1 MGRIH
6 AGLAIA
12 AAIGG
17 FTGAVGSD
25 SGGNKAVCGQYGTT
39 VEFVRTPTDAAT
51 QAKREEK
58 LVLILHVSGHFETPE
73 FT

>member
-6 AGLAIA
+6 AWLAIA
-12 AAIGG
+12 VAIGA
-17 FTGAVGSD
+17 FSAAKGSD
-25 SGGNKAVCGQYGTT
+25 SSGKKPACGRHGTT
-39 VEFVRTPTDAAT
+39 VEFVPTPTDAAA
-51 QAKREEK
+51 QAKREKK

>member
-6 AGLAIA
+6 TWLAIA
-12 AAIGG
+12 VVIGAITAAMG
-17 FTGAVGSD
+17 TD
-25 SGGNKAVCGQYGTT
+25 SGGQKPVCGRYGTT
-39 VEFVRTPTDAAT
+39 VEFVPTPTEAAT